1 MTDIKDIEQRAKDMI
16 EQCQRRK
23 AQRENKE
30 LADKIFREPKRKR
43 AKEHAK
49 KEAAERERQELE
61 NRWSPYLE
69 KVMQHAEQ
77 EKKKYDDKIMNAL
90 KG

>member
-23 AQRENKE
+23 VQREN
-30 LADKIFREPKRKR
+30 
-43 AKEHAK
+43 
-49 KEAAERERQELE
+49 AERERQELE

-69 KVMQHAEQ
+69 KVMRRYGAEF
-77 EKKKYDDKIMNAL
+77 EGVL
-90 KG
+90 KE

>member
-1 MTDIKDIEQRAKDMI
+1 MADIKDIEQRTKDMI

-30 LADKIFREPKRKR
+30 LADKIFREPERKR

-49 KEAAERERQELE
+49 KEAAECERQELE

-69 KVMQHAEQ
+69 KAMRRYGTEFEGV
-77 EKKKYDDKIMNAL
+77 L
-90 KG
+90 KE

>member
-23 AQRENKE
+23 VQRENAE
-30 LADKIFREPKRKR
+30 GVDRIFREPKRKI
-43 AKEHAK
+43 AKEQTTG
-49 KEAAERERQELE
+49 ENAECERHELE

-69 KVMQHAEQ
+69 KAMQRYGTEF
-77 EKKKYDDKIMNAL
+77 EGVL
-90 KG
+90 KE

>member
-1 MTDIKDIEQRAKDMI
+1 MADIKDIEQRTKDMI

-30 LADKIFREPKRKR
+30 LADKIFREPERKR

-69 KVMQHAEQ
+69 KAMRRYGAEF
-77 EKKKYDDKIMNAL
+77 EGVL
-90 KG
+90 KE

>member
-16 EQCQRRK
+16 EQCQCRK
-23 AQRENKE
+23 VQRENKE
-30 LADKIFREPKRKR
+30 LADKIFREPERKR

-49 KEAAERERQELE
+49 KAAAECERQELE

-69 KVMQHAEQ
+69 KAMRRYGTEFEGV
-77 EKKKYDDKIMNAL
+77 L
-90 KG
+90 KE

>member
-23 AQRENKE
+23 VQRENKE
-30 LADKIFREPKRKR
+30 LADKIFREPKRKI
-43 AKEHAK
+43 AKEQAK
-49 KEAAERERQELE
+49 KVVAEHEQQELE

-69 KVMQHAEQ
+69 KAMRRYGTEFEGV
-77 EKKKYDDKIMNAL
+77 L
-90 KG
+90 KQ

>member
-16 EQCQRRK
+16 EQCQCRK
-23 AQRENKE
+23 VQRENKE
-30 LADKIFREPKRKR
+30 LADKIFREPKRQ
-43 AKEHAK
+43 AAQKEMR
-49 KEAAERERQELE
+49 EREEAEQLKQLE

-69 KVMQHAEQ
+69 KAMQRVEQ
-77 EKKKYDDKIMNAL
+77 EKKKYDSKIMNAL

>member
-1 MTDIKDIEQRAKDMI
+1 MADIKDIEQRTKDMI

-30 LADKIFREPKRKR
+30 LADKIFREPERKR

-69 KVMQHAEQ
+69 KAMRRYGTEFEGV
-77 EKKKYDDKIMNAL
+77 L
-90 KG
+90 KE

>member
-16 EQCQRRK
+16 EQCQRKK

-30 LADKIFREPKRKR
+30 LADKIFREPIRKKIKEQTKR
-43 AKEHAK
+43 EN
-49 KEAAERERQELE
+49 AERERQELE

-69 KVMQHAEQ
+69 KAMQRYGTEF
-77 EKKKYDDKIMNAL
+77 EGVL
-90 KG
+90 KE

>member
-23 AQRENKE
+23 VQRENAE
-30 LADKIFREPKRKR
+30 GVDRIFREPKRKI
-43 AKEHAK
+43 AKEQAK
-49 KEAAERERQELE
+49 RENAEHEQQELE

-69 KVMQHAEQ
+69 KAMRRYGTEFEGVFKQ
-77 EKKKYDDKIMNAL
+77 
-90 KG
+90 

>member
-23 AQRENKE
+23 VQRENAE
-30 LADKIFREPKRKR
+30 GVDKVFREPKRQ
-43 AKEHAK
+43 AAK
-49 KEAAERERQELE
+49 KEMQEREEADQLKQLE

-69 KVMQHAEQ
+69 KAMQGYGVEFTGV
-77 EKKKYDDKIMNAL
+77 L
-90 KG
+90 KE

>member
-16 EQCQRRK
+16 EQCQRK
-23 AQRENKE
+23 KVQRENKE
-30 LADKIFREPKRKR
+30 LADKIFREPERKR

-49 KEAAERERQELE
+49 KEAAECERQKLE

-69 KVMQHAEQ
+69 KAMRRYGTEFEGVKE
-77 EKKKYDDKIMNAL
+77 
-90 KG
+90 

>member
-23 AQRENKE
+23 VQRETPE
-30 LADKIFREPKRKR
+30 GVDRIFREPKRKI
-43 AKEHAK
+43 AKEQAK
-49 KEAAERERQELE
+49 RENAERERQELE

-69 KVMQHAEQ
+69 KAMRRYGTEFEGV
-77 EKKKYDDKIMNAL
+77 L
-90 KG
+90 KE

>member
-16 EQCQRRK
+16 EQCQRKK

-30 LADKIFREPKRKR
+30 LADKIFREPIRKKIKEQTKR
-43 AKEHAK
+43 EN
-49 KEAAERERQELE
+49 AERERQELE

-69 KVMQHAEQ
+69 KAMKRYGTEFEGV
-77 EKKKYDDKIMNAL
+77 L
-90 KG
+90 KE

>member
-30 LADKIFREPKRKR
+30 LADKIFREPERKK
-43 AKEHAK
+43 AKEQ
-49 KEAAERERQELE
+49 AERENEEHERQELE
-61 NRWSPYLE
+61 NRWSPWIE
-69 KVMQHAEQ
+69 KAMQHIEQ
-77 EKKKYDDKIMNAL
+77 KNKEYDEIIEKFRK
-90 KG
+90 

>member
-1 MTDIKDIEQRAKDMI
+1 MADIKDIEQRTKDMI

-30 LADKIFREPKRKR
+30 LADKIFREPERKR

-49 KEAAERERQELE
+49 KEAAECERQELE

-69 KVMQHAEQ
+69 KAMRRYGAEF
-77 EKKKYDDKIMNAL
+77 EGVL
-90 KG
+90 KE